1 MNVKYQEPEN
11 INKKKVFLINR
22 SRIEDRLDPGVYQES
37 FRYVSNIY
45 PNVKLS
51 EIAYINPDTS
61 FSQLTDD

>member
-37 FRYVSNIY
+37 FRYVSNIIHWY
-45 PNVKLS
+45 
-51 EIAYINPDTS
+51 ERDIFIIG
-61 FSQLTDD
+61 